1 MNAVQNLEEYLAQHE
16 RRELLRFVAVGS
28 VDDGKSTLIGR
39 LLHDTH
45 GIYEDQLAAVE
56 RASKRR
62 GSTGGK
68 LDLSLLTDG
77 LKAEREQGIT
87 IDVAYRYFSTERRKF
102 IIADTPGHV
111 QYTRNMATGASTADV
126 ALILIDARHGVMQQS
141 RRHAYI
147 ASLLGIPHLLV
158 CVNKMDLVGFD
169 PTRFEAIRRDFETFS
184 RRMRFSSVR
193 FVPISA
199 VDGDNVVHK
208 SDKCPWYP
216 GETVL
221 SFLENVSLVGD
232 RDAES
237 FRYPV
242 QYVLRPDL
250 TYRGFSG
257 QIASGVVR
265 RGDEIAVLPSGR
277 RSRIAAIDT
286 FDGSLDEAFAP
297 MSVTLRLEDEIDIS
311 RGDMICHPGDE
322 PFVCRRF
329 DAHVV
334 WMSEAPLEPSRSY
347 LLKHT
352 TRTVRASV
360 DRVIGKLDMDSL
372 EETPATEL
380 ELNDVGRLSIVCNQP
395 LYVDRY
401 RKNRLLGAFVLIDAL
416 TNDTVGAGM
425 IDEPRE
431 DATRHGARRRT
442 SAIDPAMRRARL
454 GHGACFI
461 SFTGEP
467 SPAQVDL
474 AEALE
479 RALFER
485 GVICAVVD
493 VPSLDDGTR
502 SPQLVAD
509 IAVHCFEAGLVTILA
524 SALPRL
530 AEREELSAR
539 IPPASVLAVGPEG
552 ELAIEPS
559 DPQAVETVIVALERR
574 GVV

>member
-1 MNAVQNLEEYLAQHE
+1 MNAVQDVDAHLAQHE

-45 GIYEDQLAAVE
+45 GIYDDQLAAVE

-62 GSTGGK
+62 GSAGGK

-158 CVNKMDLVGFD
+158 CVNKMDLVDFD
-169 PTRFEAIRRDFETFS
+169 PVRFEAIRRDFETFS

-208 SDKCPWYP
+208 SDKTPWYP

-277 RSRIAAIDT
+277 RSRVAAIDT

-297 MSVTLRLEDEIDIS
+297 MSVTLRLDDEIDIS

-334 WMSEAPLEPSRSY
+334 WMSETALDPARSY

-352 TRTVRASV
+352 TRMVRASV
-360 DRVIGKLDMDSL
+360 EAVGGKLDMDSL
-372 EETPATEL
+372 EEITAERL

-431 DATRHGARRRT
+431 ETTSRVAGRRSSPIGAEERRKRF
-442 SAIDPAMRRARL
+442 
-454 GHGACFI
+454 GHGACVVT
-461 SFTGEP
+461 FTGDP
-467 SPAQVDL
+467 TPAQL
-474 AEALE
+474 ALTDRLE
-479 RALFER
+479 RALFDR
-485 GVICAVVD
+485 GVVCSVVD
-493 VPSLDDGTR
+493 VRGLDDGTR
-502 SPQLVAD
+502 SPELVAD
-509 IAVHCFEAGLVTILA
+509 VAAHGFESGLVTILA
-524 SALPRL
+524 SALPRV
-530 AEREELSAR
+530 AEREAISAR
-539 IPPASVLAVGPEG
+539 FSASSILVIGQGGDVELDPA
-552 ELAIEPS
+552 
-559 DPQAVETVIVALERR
+559 DPQAVAAVIAALERR
-574 GVV
+574 GVL